1 MAEETA
7 SNQPTE
13 PASDAAKKEKAPAS
27 PKADAGAS
35 AEKPPKKAKP
45 LAAEDKPFAEFIQT
59 DFLPALSEG
68 LTKQGIEHVKLTFE
82 QQKIG
87 VIGYAQL
94 PECWQVIG
102 RWRSDRKQP
111 RQFNLYFFSE
121 DIQGQRAF
129 SYTESG
135 GKPSTLEPFLIDE
148 RKINLDL
155 LVFGTMQRLNAQ
167 KWLVRN

>member
-7 SNQPTE
+7 SNQPTKQPE
-13 PASDAAKKEKAPAS
+13 VSEEQAPAS
-27 PKADAGAS
+27 PQ

-45 LAAEDKPFAEFIQT
+45 PAVEDKPFAEFIQK

-68 LTKQGIEHVKLTFE
+68 LAKQGIQNVKLVFE
-82 QQKIG
+82 KQKIP
-87 VIGYAQL
+87 VVGYTQL

-129 SYTESG
+129 SHTESG
-135 GKPSTLEPFLIDE
+135 GNPSTLEPFLIDE

-155 LVFGTMQRLNAQ
+155 LIFGTVQRLNAQ